1 MDRSIQ
7 FLAMGA
13 FLILGVSH
21 VLQPR
26 AWGKFFAALH
36 RQGEVGS
43 FAVAFLSLSIGL
55 PIVAFHQV
63 WTGIPLVLTVL
74 GWLHVTKAALYF
86 CFPALGLRGMSLALA
101 RPERLAW
108 AGGGLI
114 GVSALLA
121 YHLWA

>member
-1 MDRSIQ
+1 MERSIQ
-7 FLAMGA
+7 LLALVA
-13 FLILGVSH
+13 YLITGISH

-26 AWGKFFAALH
+26 VWGRFFAVLH
-36 RQGEVGS
+36 EQGEVGS

-63 WTGIPLVLTVL
+63 WGGIPLMLSVL
-74 GWLHVTKAALYF
+74 GWLHVAKAAVYF
-86 CFPALGLRGMSLALA
+86 CFPALGVRGISLAIA
-101 RPERLAW
+101 RPEKLVW
-108 AGGGLI
+108 AGAGFI